1 MVRTI
6 LVNLRNWGQWM
17 LAAATFVVRKERTV
31 VALTPPPLVVGSR
44 LFLFTAQR
52 VWHRP
57 SRRIVTVSI
66 THAAEYYVFR
76 NIFGNEDYNLARLSR
91 WPDIKAAY
99 DGIVAAGH
107 APLILDCGANIGL
120 SAVYFALAFPAAHVV
135 AVEPHHDNF
144 RRAVAATT
152 AFPSI
157 EVVEAGVASAP
168 GSARIVDPGMGT
180 DAYRTEPA
188 AGGEVR
194 MLTVPDLVHDAAP
207 AVPFLIKIDIE
218 GFESNLFA
226 ANTGWIDD
234 FLVLIIE
241 LHDWMLPGQCNSK
254 NFLRAISQYDRDF
267 VHIAENIFSLKTAP
281 AAYPPRSA
289 GIASLADAKR
299 ETAPAGKT

>member
-31 VALTPPPLVVGSR
+31 VALTPPPFVIGQR

-57 SRRIVTVSI
+57 SRRIVTVKI
-66 THAAEYYVFR
+66 AHAVEYDVFR
-76 NIFGNEDYNLARLSR
+76 TIFGNEDYSLARLSR

-99 DGIVAAGH
+99 DGISAAGH

-120 SAVYFALAFPAAHVV
+120 SAVYFALAFPAARIV
-135 AVEPHHDNF
+135 AVEPHRDNF
-144 RRAVAATT
+144 RRAVATT
-152 AFPSI
+152 AAFPHVKVI
-157 EVVEAGVASAP
+157 EAGVASAS
-168 GSARIVDPGMGT
+168 GMARIVDPGMGT
-180 DAYRTEPA
+180 DAYRIEPA

-194 MLTVPDLVHDAAP
+194 MLTVPDLVRDAAP

-226 ANTGWIDD
+226 ANTAWIDD

-241 LHDWMLPGQCNSK
+241 LHDWMLPGECNSK

-267 VHIAENIFSLKTAP
+267 VHIAENIFSLKTA
-281 AAYPPRSA
+281 S
-289 GIASLADAKR
+289 
-299 ETAPAGKT
+299 AGKT